1 MNVALVHP
9 SLSPFCEVS
18 FKAMGGLTIRSVNFV
33 NKVNSFYCLH
43 VVCQTG
49 NILTEMD
56 LLEFTNFF
64 HKGDMG
70 YSTLNLKSNKKGRWF
85 DKLYTSWLAN
95 RTNFFDFDRNGI
107 PRRFGNEGN

>member
-18 FKAMGGLTIRSVNFV
+18 FKAIVDLIVRSVNFV

-64 HKGDMG
+64 LKGDVG
-70 YSTLNLKSNKKGRWF
+70 YSNLNQKSNKKGRWC
-85 DKLYTSWLAN
+85 DKLYTSGLAN
-95 RTNFFDFDRNGI
+95 RINFYDFNGNRI
-107 PRRFGNEGN
+107 PRRFGNEDN